1 MGLTRQQNTM
11 VTVLLVGAFLAVLNQ
26 TLLTPALPTIMVH
39 LDVSATTV
47 QWLTS
52 GYSLVEAV
60 IIPMNAF
67 LLGRF
72 STRRLFIGGLCLFAV
87 GSVAC
92 ACAPNFPLLMCG
104 RICQAVATGV
114 AMPTVF
120 TLLLLI
126 FPRERRGS
134 AMGIIGLVISFAPAI
149 GPSIS
154 GVLVDSIGWRALF
167 VLVALLATS
176 VVVASFRALR
186 NFEGFEGTSVDVLS
200 MVLLA
205 IGMVS
210 LLYGISTST
219 SSSNPLMP
227 TVLIVA
233 GVAVI
238 ATFVRRQ
245 MRLENPILD
254 VRVMEHREFRVAILT
269 ITLLEAALIGSGV
282 ILPIFIQ
289 NALGES
295 ATVSGLLMLPG
306 ALCGAVCGLVAG
318 KLFDRYGVRGVTL
331 GGACVLIAG
340 VAGYFSFA
348 LDESLLL
355 VGVFYTV
362 ACIGIQAL
370 ITPVNTWGLNSLPNR
385 SIPHGNAITSTMEQV
400 GSSLGTAFIV
410 SLTAL
415 SVLVVP
421 ADASAADQTF
431 AGCHIAFAGL
441 LAIAIVIGLIVAFL
455 MRDKQVCAGAETKA
469 R

>member
-1 MGLTRQQNTM
+1 MTG
-11 VTVLLVGAFLAVLNQ
+11 VQ
-26 TLLTPALPTIMVH
+26 TCALP
-39 LDVSATTV
+39 
-47 QWLTS
+47 
-52 GYSLVEAV
+52 
-60 IIPMNAF
+60 
-67 LLGRF
+67 
-72 STRRLFIGGLCLFAV
+72 
-87 GSVAC
+87 
-92 ACAPNFPLLMCG
+92 
-104 RICQAVATGV
+104 
-114 AMPTVF
+114 
-120 TLLLLI
+120 I
-126 FPRERRGS
+126 F
-134 AMGIIGLVISFAPAI
+134 
-149 GPSIS
+149 
-154 GVLVDSIGWRALF
+154 
-167 VLVALLATS
+167 
-176 VVVASFRALR
+176 
-186 NFEGFEGTSVDVLS
+186 
-200 MVLLA
+200 
-205 IGMVS
+205 
-210 LLYGISTST
+210 
-219 SSSNPLMP
+219 
-227 TVLIVA
+227 
-233 GVAVI
+233 
-238 ATFVRRQ
+238 
-245 MRLENPILD
+245 
-254 VRVMEHREFRVAILT
+254 
-269 ITLLEAALIGSGV
+269 
-282 ILPIFIQ
+282 FIQ

-370 ITPVNTWGLNSLPNR
+370 ITPVNAWGLNSLPNR